1 MQNFAQIAQP
11 LNALTSVKKE
21 FEWTT
26 ECQEAFQ
33 KLKDTI
39 TSAPSLTMPT
49 DADPYRVETDSSG
62 IGICAILSQK
72 HNGIWHSIAFISQS
86 LSNAKRNYH
95 VADLEML
102 TIIFTLTGWRHY
114 LLDASHPMEILTD
127 HKNLEFFHKP
137 QDLSR
142 HQAQWQQIL

>member
-1 MQNFAQIAQP
+1 MQNFAQITRP

-21 FEWTT
+21 FEWTL

-49 DADPYRVETDSSG
+49 NADPYRVETDGSG
-62 IGICAILSQK
+62 IGIGAILSQK
-72 HNGIWHSIAFISQS
+72 HDGIWHPVAFISRS
-86 LSNAKRNYH
+86 LNDAERNYH

-102 TIIFTLTGWRHY
+102 AIIFALT
-114 LLDASHPMEILTD
+114 E
-127 HKNLEFFHKP
+127 
-137 QDLSR
+137 
-142 HQAQWQQIL
+142 